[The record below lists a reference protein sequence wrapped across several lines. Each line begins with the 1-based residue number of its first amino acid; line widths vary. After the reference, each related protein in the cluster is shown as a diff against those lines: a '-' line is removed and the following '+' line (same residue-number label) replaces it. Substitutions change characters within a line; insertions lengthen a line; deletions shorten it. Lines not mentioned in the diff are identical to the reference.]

1 MNDDVINVRTV
12 WFRMSTLEQFL
23 RDAALTLESSHATSY
38 NNEADQT
45 DASMNIIE
53 MSLKQI

>member
-23 RDAALTLESSHATSY
+23 RDAALTLELSHATSY
-38 NNEADQT
+38 NNEAAQT

-53 MSLKQI
+53 KFLKQI